1 MTYEQIKPIAKSGKL
16 IALPN
21 FIGFFKW
28 DYNTNDIEFVNKD
41 FRCPATQLNILN
53 RYDFYQII

>member
-1 MTYEQIKPIAKSGKL
+1 MTYEQIKPLAKKGSL

-21 FIGFFKW
+21 FTGFFKW

-41 FRCPATQLNILN
+41 FRCPAIQLDVLN

>member
-1 MTYEQIKPIAKSGKL
+1 MTYSEIKPIAKSGKL

-41 FRCPATQLNILN
+41 FRCPAK
-53 RYDFYQII
+53 